1 MVKQKQVLRQKEA
14 ANSLLT
20 PNIAKVIS
28 MMENTSVLI
37 FEGDN
42 NDV

>member
-1 MVKQKQVLRQKEA
+1 MAKQKQVLKQKEA
-14 ANSLLT
+14 TNLLT